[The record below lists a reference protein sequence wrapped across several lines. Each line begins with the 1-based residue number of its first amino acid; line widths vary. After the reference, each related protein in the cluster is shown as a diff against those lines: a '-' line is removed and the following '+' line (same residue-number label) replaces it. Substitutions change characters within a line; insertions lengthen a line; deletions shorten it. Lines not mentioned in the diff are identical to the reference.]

1 MVAKLARGI
10 LPALCTPFDDSGGSL
25 APERISLLI
34 RGLLD
39 RGVNGFFACGG
50 TGEGGAMTVA
60 ERKQMAELTLKEVAG
75 AVPVIVQVGAT
86 ATENAVELAKHAA
99 ATGAPAVG
107 SVAPID
113 NPNNLAAAAK
123 HYSAIGAAV
132 DIPFYVYWLARE
144 AQNDVS
150 ADEFL
155 EAMRSVPN
163 FSGIKFTDTNL
174 YFFQRLIDL
183 TNGEINAISG
193 PDEICLAAMVMG
205 SDAAIGSTYNVMPK
219 IFVNMRQAFEIG
231 DMRQA
236 MDLQLH
242 ANRVIT
248 VLIAHGVM
256 ASIKAVLGWRGT
268 PVGPPRA
275 PHKPL
280 DGQGA
285 DSLRAALEDLDFEVS

>member
-10 LPALCTPFDDSGGSL
+10 LPALCTPFDDSGENL
-25 APERISLLI
+25 APDRVSPMI
-34 RGLLD
+34 RALLD

-50 TGEGGAMTVA
+50 TGEGGAMTVP

-86 ATENAVELAKHAA
+86 ETDNAVELAKHAA

-113 NPNNLAAAAK
+113 NPNDLVAAAK
-123 HYSAIGAAV
+123 HYGAIGAAV

-144 AQNDVS
+144 AQKDVN

-155 EAMRSVPN
+155 EAMSSVPN

-174 YFFQRLIDL
+174 YLFQQLIDL

-193 PDEICLAAMVMG
+193 PDDLCLSAMVMG
-205 SDAAIGSTYNVMPK
+205 SDAAIGTTFNVMPK
-219 IFVNMRQAFEIG
+219 IFVTMRQAFETG
-231 DMRQA
+231 DIRRA
-236 MDLQLH
+236 MDLQLR
-242 ANRVIT
+242 ANRVIP
-248 VLIAHGVM
+248 VLIKHGVM
-256 ASIKAVLGWRGT
+256 ASTKAVLGWRGT

-275 PHKPL
+275 PNKPL
-280 DGQGA
+280 DADGA
-285 DSLRAALEDLDFEVS
+285 ESLRVALENLDFEVS